1 MDLRFD
7 GKTIIVTGGTSG
19 IGAATCVEL
28 GASGATVIVAGR
40 GMAKA
45 ENMVAQIVGGGG
57 KAHAVQVDVAD
68 AVSVH
73 VLPSKRPVVFTG
85 WSTMRE
91 SVGHQPPRGSTIS
104 ELGNR

>member
-19 IGAATCVEL
+19 IGAATCMEL

-45 ENMVAQIVGGGG
+45 VACAL
-57 KAHAVQVDVAD
+57 KN
-68 AVSVH
+68 
-73 VLPSKRPVVFTG
+73 
-85 WSTMRE
+85 W
-91 SVGHQPPRGSTIS
+91 
-104 ELGNR
+104 